1 MKLYT
6 KLLFLSSLFC
16 LGACSWL
23 DIEPEGEATSDKLFS
38 TGDGIRSVISGV
50 YKAMTSKNLYGVE
63 LQFGLIDCVSQQY
76 TWDWNHSSTDTKNKY
91 REAKAFNYQYADLR
105 KSIDAIWADGY
116 NVIANA
122 NNLIQNLQNTSPDVF
137 AGGEMERNMILGEAY
152 ACRGLMHFDLCR
164 MFAPAPVMNETGL
177 YLPYV
182 DSYPNIQPVG
192 IEVKQFLEKVVADL
206 EEGRRLTADFD
217 LSPLGQSMSS
227 SYRSRYEGQL
237 DYGMEGYQQ
246 ENTIDDFYKG
256 RGFRLSYYAIT
267 AILARV
273 YQYMGNDDKAYEYA
287 DQLLTFQATTIDGN
301 KNNMYEEEYWW
312 DVQNDKIEER
322 KHLKMPSNLIFA
334 LYNEDAYEDYG
345 LDSYFKKKV
354 DDNNVGQWFVIDLS
368 GQGFF
373 KNPETGED
381 EREADPRGNFL
392 LFTPDYNSFSEG
404 HDFIS
409 AKGYSSETSS
419 IRQDN
424 VKILP
429 VIRTTEMRYIK
440 AEVLAK
446 RGQFDKAYEIL
457 NKIRQNRN
465 IWDPALQQQNTMEKF
480 LRDMVNDA
488 QREYL
493 SEGQLFYLY
502 KRLNYDVQIGNTK
515 RKMTKTEY
523 MFPLPDNQNM

>member
-50 YKAMTSKNLYGVE
+50 YKAMTSRNLYGVE

-76 TWDWNHSSTDTKNKY
+76 TWDWNYSSSDAKNKY
-91 REAKAFNYQYADLR
+91 QEAKAFNYQYADLR

-122 NNLIQNLQNTSPDVF
+122 NNLIQNLQNTSPDIF

-164 MFAPAPVMNETGL
+164 AFAPAPVMNETGL

-182 DSYPNIQPVG
+182 DSYPNIQPAG

-227 SYRSRYEGQL
+227 SFHSRYEGQL
-237 DYGMEGYQQ
+237 DNGMEGYQQ

-256 RGFRLSYYAIT
+256 RGFRLSHYAIT

-273 YQYMGNDDKAYEYA
+273 YQYMGNDDKAFEYA
-287 DQLLTFQATTIDGN
+287 DKVLTFQATTLDGN
-301 KNNMYEEEYWW
+301 KRDMFKEENWW
-312 DVQNDKIEER
+312 DLQSSDKLEDR

-354 DDNNVGQWFVIDLS
+354 TDNNPGQWFVIDLR

-373 KNPETGED
+373 KNPETKED
-381 EREADPRGNFL
+381 ERDDPRFKFL
-392 LFTPDYNSFSEG
+392 LFTPEYSSFSNG
-404 HDFIS
+404 NYFIS
-409 AKGYSSETSS
+409 AKGFGSESAT
-419 IRQDN
+419 IRKDN

-440 AEVLAK
+440 AEVFAK
-446 RGQFDKAYEIL
+446 RGQYDEAYKLL
-457 NKIRQNRN
+457 NKIRENRG
-465 IWDPALQQQNTMEKF
+465 IWTPLTQQNTMEKF

-502 KRLNYDVQIGNTK
+502 KRLNYDVQIGDKK
-515 RKMTKTEY
+515 RKMEKAEY

>member
-50 YKAMTSKNLYGVE
+50 YKAMTSRNLYGVE

-76 TWDWNHSSTDTKNKY
+76 TWDWNYSSSDAKNKY
-91 REAKAFNYQYADLR
+91 QEAKAFNYQYADLR

-122 NNLIQNLQNTSPDVF
+122 NNLIQNLQNTSPDIF

-164 MFAPAPVMNETGL
+164 AFAPAPVMNETGL

-227 SYRSRYEGQL
+227 SFHSRYEGQL
-237 DYGMEGYQQ
+237 DNGMEGYQQ

-256 RGFRLSYYAIT
+256 RGFRLSHYAIT

-273 YQYMGNDDKAYEYA
+273 YQYMGNDDKAFEYA
-287 DQLLTFQATTIDGN
+287 DKVLTFQATTLDGN
-301 KNNMYEEEYWW
+301 KRDMFEEENWW
-312 DVQNDKIEER
+312 DLQSSDKLEDR

-354 DDNNVGQWFVIDLS
+354 TDNNPGQWFVIDLR

-373 KNPETGED
+373 KNPETKED
-381 EREADPRGNFL
+381 ERDDPRFKFL
-392 LFTPDYNSFSEG
+392 LFTPEYSSFSNG
-404 HDFIS
+404 NYFIS
-409 AKGYSSETSS
+409 AKGFGSESAT
-419 IRQDN
+419 IRKDN

-440 AEVLAK
+440 AEVFAK
-446 RGQFDKAYEIL
+446 RGQYDEAYKLL
-457 NKIRQNRN
+457 NKIRENRG
-465 IWDPALQQQNTMEKF
+465 IWTPLTQQSTMEKF

-502 KRLNYDVQIGNTK
+502 KRLNYDVQIGDKK
-515 RKMTKTEY
+515 RKMEKAEY

>member
-6 KLLFLSSLFC
+6 KLLFLASLFC

-38 TGDGIRSVISGV
+38 TGDGYRSVISGV
-50 YKAMTSKNLYGVE
+50 YKAMTTKNLYGVE
-63 LQFGLIDCVSQQY
+63 LQFGLVDCISQQY
-76 TWDWNHSSTDTKNKY
+76 TWDWYYSSTDTKNIY
-91 REAKAFNYQYADLR
+91 REAKAFNYQDADLR
-105 KSIDAIWADGY
+105 KAIDAIWADGY

-122 NNLIQNLQNTSPDVF
+122 NNLIQNLQNASPDIF
-137 AGGEMERNMILGEAY
+137 AGGEMERTMILGEAY

-164 MFAPAPVMNETGL
+164 MFAPAPITGESGL

-182 DSYPNIQPVG
+182 DTYPNIQPVG
-192 IEVKQFLEKVVADL
+192 IEVKPFLEKVVADL
-206 EEGRRLTADFD
+206 EEGRRLTEAFD

-227 SYRSRYEGQL
+227 SYHSRYEGQL

-273 YQYMGNDDKAYEYA
+273 YQYMGNDDKAFECA
-287 DQLLTFQATTIDGN
+287 NQLLTFQATTIDGN
-301 KNNMYEEEYWW
+301 KNDMFVSDEWW
-312 DVQNDKIEER
+312 NLQTDNIEDR
-322 KHLKMPSNLIFA
+322 KYLKMPGNLIFA
-334 LYNEDAYEDYG
+334 LYNEDAYEDYS

-354 DDNNVGQWFVIDLS
+354 DDNNVGQWFVIDMR

-373 KNPETGED
+373 KNPETDED
-381 EREADPRGNFL
+381 EREKDPRGKFL
-392 LFTPDYNSFSEG
+392 LFTPDYNNFSSG
-404 HDFIS
+404 DYFIS
-409 AKGYSSETSS
+409 AKGYCSDSEK
-419 IRQDN
+419 IRKDN

-429 VIRTTEMRYIK
+429 VIRTTEMRYIL
-440 AEVLAK
+440 AEVYAK
-446 RGQFDKAYEIL
+446 RGQFDEAYKLL
-457 NKIRQNRN
+457 NKIRENRGMWN
-465 IWDPALQQQNTMEKF
+465 PLTQQNTMDKF

-502 KRLNYDVQIGNTK
+502 KRLDYEVQIGNAK
-515 RKMTKTEY
+515 RKMTKSEY

>member
-50 YKAMTSKNLYGVE
+50 YKAMTSRNLYGVE

-76 TWDWNHSSTDTKNKY
+76 TWDWNYSSSDAKNKY
-91 REAKAFNYQYADLR
+91 QEAKAFNYQYADLR

-122 NNLIQNLQNTSPDVF
+122 NNLIQNLQNTSPDIF

-164 MFAPAPVMNETGL
+164 AFAPAPVMNETGL

-182 DSYPNIQPVG
+182 DSYPNSQPVG

-227 SYRSRYEGQL
+227 SFHSRYEGQL
-237 DYGMEGYQQ
+237 DNGMEGYQQ

-256 RGFRLSYYAIT
+256 RGFRLSHYAIT

-273 YQYMGNDDKAYEYA
+273 YQYMGNDDKAFEYA
-287 DQLLTFQATTIDGN
+287 DKVLTFQATTLDGN
-301 KNNMYEEEYWW
+301 KRDMFEEENWW
-312 DVQNDKIEER
+312 DLQSSDKLEDR

-354 DDNNVGQWFVIDLS
+354 TDNNPGQWFVIDLR

-373 KNPETGED
+373 KNPETKED
-381 EREADPRGNFL
+381 ERDDPRFKFL
-392 LFTPDYNSFSEG
+392 LFTPEYSSFSNG
-404 HDFIS
+404 NYFIS
-409 AKGYSSETSS
+409 AKGFGSESAT
-419 IRQDN
+419 IRKDN

-440 AEVLAK
+440 AEVFAK
-446 RGQFDKAYEIL
+446 RGQYDEAYKLL
-457 NKIRQNRN
+457 NKIRENRG
-465 IWDPALQQQNTMEKF
+465 IWTPLTQQNTMEKF

-502 KRLNYDVQIGNTK
+502 KRLNYDVQIGDKK
-515 RKMTKTEY
+515 RKMEKAEY

>member
-50 YKAMTSKNLYGVE
+50 YKAMTSRNLYGVE

-76 TWDWNHSSTDTKNKY
+76 TWDWNYSSSDAKNKY
-91 REAKAFNYQYADLR
+91 QEAKAFNYQYADLR

-122 NNLIQNLQNTSPDVF
+122 NNLIQNLQNTSPDIF

-164 MFAPAPVMNETGL
+164 AFAPAPVMNETGL

-217 LSPLGQSMSS
+217 LSPLGQSMISS
-227 SYRSRYEGQL
+227 FHSRYEGQL
-237 DYGMEGYQQ
+237 DNGMEGYQQ

-256 RGFRLSYYAIT
+256 RGFRLSHYAIT

-273 YQYMGNDDKAYEYA
+273 YQYMGNDDKAFEYA
-287 DQLLTFQATTIDGN
+287 DKVLTFQATTLDGN
-301 KNNMYEEEYWW
+301 KRDMFEEENWW
-312 DVQNDKIEER
+312 DLQSSDKLEDR

-354 DDNNVGQWFVIDLS
+354 TDNNPGQWFVIDLR

-373 KNPETGED
+373 KNPETKED
-381 EREADPRGNFL
+381 ERDDPRFKFL
-392 LFTPDYNSFSEG
+392 LFTPEYSSFSNG
-404 HDFIS
+404 NYFIS
-409 AKGYSSETSS
+409 AKGFGSESAT
-419 IRQDN
+419 IRKDN

-440 AEVLAK
+440 AEVFAK
-446 RGQFDKAYEIL
+446 RGQYDEAYKLL
-457 NKIRQNRN
+457 NKIRENRG
-465 IWDPALQQQNTMEKF
+465 IWTPLTQQNTMEKF

-502 KRLNYDVQIGNTK
+502 KRLNYDVQIGDKK
-515 RKMTKTEY
+515 RKMEKAEY